1 MTVGH
6 NRVDTGAIRV
16 PASVWAFFPDA
27 ILAVCSYLLAYR
39 LRFPGLLLGTFLPA
53 ALASLPFVV
62 GSQMTALALIGT
74 YRRHSRFRVITRLV
88 TGVTAGSSAGAAL
101 VALMRG
107 FDGVSRVAFLADATF
122 LVVAAVTWRGTY
134 LLWHYSR
141 STAPELVS
149 DEGLVDRSVEMAS
162 FSATFLSVVHYR
174 ELLRNLVLKDLKLK
188 YRGSVFGFLW
198 SLANPL
204 MMIAVYTVA
213 FRFILRV
220 RTEAFAFFVLLGIIA
235 WTFFVNSAIMSAGAI
250 ADNGGLVKSLFF
262 PRAVLPTATVL
273 FNLAQ
278 YVLTASVFLPLMLAI
293 YRVPPSSP
301 MLLFPVFLALQVVF
315 TIGIALL
322 LSTATVFF
330 RDVRHLIEIGIQV
343 LFWTTPIVY
352 DIQTVP
358 DRFRLP
364 VMLSPMSPFIVAYH
378 QLFFFRQWP
387 DATVWFLT
395 TTYALVALVAGVA
408 AFVTWQDRFADE
420 I

>member
-1 MTVGH
+1 MTVDRG
-6 NRVDTGAIRV
+6 VAATSVISA
-16 PASVWAFFPDA
+16 PSSVWAFFPDA
-27 ILAVCSYLLAYR
+27 LLAVCCYLLAYR
-39 LRFPGLLLGTFLPA
+39 LRFPGLLLAAFLPT

-62 GSQMTALALIGT
+62 GSQMAALALVGT
-74 YRRHSRFRVITRLV
+74 YRRGSRFRVISRLIA
-88 TGVTAGSSAGAAL
+88 GVVAGTSAGAAL
-101 VALMRG
+101 VALVRG

-122 LVVAAVTWRGTY
+122 LVVAAVTWRGAHI
-134 LLWHYSR
+134 LWQYSQ
-141 STAPELVS
+141 STVPEFVS
-149 DEGLVDRSVEMAS
+149 DEGLVDRSTEMVS

-198 SLANPL
+198 SLVNPL
-204 MMIAVYTVA
+204 VMIGVYTVA
-213 FRFILRV
+213 FTFILRV
-220 RTEAFAFFVLLGIIA
+220 RAEGFAFFVLLGILA
-235 WTFFVNSAIMSAGAI
+235 WTFFATSAVMSAGAI

-262 PRAVLPTATVL
+262 PRAILPMATVL

-278 YVLTASVFLPLMLAI
+278 YLLTAVVLLPLMLAI
-293 YRVPPSSP
+293 YRVPPSGQ

-315 TIGIALL
+315 TIGVALL
-322 LSTATVFF
+322 LSTATAFF
-330 RDVRHLIEIGIQV
+330 RDVRHLLEIALLA

-358 DRFRLP
+358 ERLRLP
-364 VMLSPMSPFIVAYH
+364 VMMSPMSPFIVAYH

-408 AFVTWQDRFADE
+408 AFVTWQDRFADQ